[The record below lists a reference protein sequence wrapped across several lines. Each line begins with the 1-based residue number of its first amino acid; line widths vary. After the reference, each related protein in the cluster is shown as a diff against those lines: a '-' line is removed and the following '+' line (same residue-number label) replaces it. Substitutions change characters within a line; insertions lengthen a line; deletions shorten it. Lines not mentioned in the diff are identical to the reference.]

1 MTNLEING
9 AADTPSVFCNT
20 DGELTMQGRSL
31 PENPASFYYPILTWV
46 SDYNKEHLTLI
57 FKMEYLNT
65 SSSKQLFELIKRV
78 KNNINISKIVVKW
91 YYEEG
96 DTDSLETGEHFS
108 QELKLPF
115 EYIEVPEF

>member
-1 MTNLEING
+1 MTNLEIK
-9 AADTPSVFCNT
+9 ASADTPSVFANST
-20 DGELTMQGRSL
+20 GELILQGRSL
-31 PENPASFYYPILTWV
+31 PENPASFYYPIITWV
-46 SDYNKEHLTLI
+46 SDFNQEKLTLI

-78 KNNINISKIVVKW
+78 KNNHNIKHIDVKW

-108 QELKLPF
+108 SELKLPF
-115 EYIEVPEF
+115 FYIEVPEF